1 MMRAK
6 SAFRTVSRRNSL
18 PSRISLLQSCSTASY
33 RGVRNHAGFN
43 DQKGEQV
50 MPGLMSADD
59 IFSKAEAAAV
69 AATGPDE
76 KALQIDYP
84 ALREKIR
91 AALGDRKVAL
101 CHLNKFLPEGYEDQ
115 GRFNLVLLTA
125 GHVLFDMVIGDSY
138 FRYDVVSVGQLDKVQ
153 VIDAMLDNKEKRRE
167 EPFLS
172 LRLMHGEE
180 AHLLLALDDDERK
193 SLLAFA
199 GAVTASRNPE
209 Q

>member
-1 MMRAK
+1 
-6 SAFRTVSRRNSL
+6 
-18 PSRISLLQSCSTASY
+18 
-33 RGVRNHAGFN
+33 
-43 DQKGEQV
+43 

-153 VIDAMLDNKEKRRE
+153 VIDAMWDNKEKRRE
-167 EPFLS
+167 EPFMS
-172 LRLMHGEE
+172 IRLMHGEE